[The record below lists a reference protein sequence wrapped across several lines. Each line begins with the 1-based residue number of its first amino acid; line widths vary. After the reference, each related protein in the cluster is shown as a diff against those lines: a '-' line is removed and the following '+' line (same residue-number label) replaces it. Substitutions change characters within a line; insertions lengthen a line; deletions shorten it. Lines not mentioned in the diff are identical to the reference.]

1 MRDFYDVPK
10 WLTDY
15 VSLWIRRLRL
25 QEWDIHVAVV
35 SRIADAPESDAFC
48 RQLPELNRADL
59 QFQAGIEDDKWGH
72 IVIIHELLHVAH
84 ARLDRV
90 VEGVI
95 YPALAPELDDMA
107 ANAYRNTNESYTHRM
122 AVALYDISE
131 EDSNV

>member
-35 SRIADAPESDAFC
+35 SRIAEAPDSDGFC

-59 QFQAGIEDDKWGH
+59 QFQAGIENDEWGR
-72 IVIIHELLHVAH
+72 IAIIHEMLHVAH

-95 YPALAPELDDMA
+95 YPALACGLDDMA

-122 AVALYDISE
+122 AVALHAMTE
-131 EDSNV
+131 EGPSQ